1 MGIAALPFY
10 MSERSDDLVELF
22 PEVEGPTIPV
32 YFVYPEELIPSRRI
46 EAVRDFLIEEIKA
59 SWATKEKRQREQA
72 SLSQQHATE
81 E

>member
-1 MGIAALPFY
+1 M
-10 MSERSDDLVELF
+10 VELF

-46 EAVRDFLIEEIKA
+46 EAVRDFLIEEIRA
-59 SWATKEKRQREQA
+59 SWACKEQRQREQA
-72 SLSQQHATE
+72 ALSQQQATE